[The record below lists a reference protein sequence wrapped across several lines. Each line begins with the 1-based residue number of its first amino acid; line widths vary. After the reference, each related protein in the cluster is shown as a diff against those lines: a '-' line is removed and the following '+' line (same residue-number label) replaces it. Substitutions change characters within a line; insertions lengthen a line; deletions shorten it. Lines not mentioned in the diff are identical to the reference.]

1 MSFFDDLMTPF
12 GKEHC
17 MFFYYLGYFS
27 LGAVVLTFI
36 GIIIALFK
44 MNYKILAFATSYF
57 ITFILMYYVYR
68 LNYSVCLGA
77 YK

>member
-1 MSFFDDLMTPF
+1 MNFFDDLMTPF

-44 MNYKILAFATSYF
+44 KNYKILGFATSYF

-77 YK
+77 FK

>member
-1 MSFFDDLMTPF
+1 MGFFDDLMTPL

-44 MNYKILAFATSYF
+44 KYYKILGFATSYF

-77 YK
+77 FK

>member
-36 GIIIALFK
+36 GIIISLFK
-44 MNYKILAFATSYF
+44 KNYRILGFATSYF

>member
-44 MNYKILAFATSYF
+44 KNYKILGFAISYF
-57 ITFILMYYVYR
+57 FTFILMYYVYR

-77 YK
+77 FK

>member
-44 MNYKILAFATSYF
+44 KNYKILGFATSYF

>member
-36 GIIIALFK
+36 GIIIAIFK
-44 MNYKILAFATSYF
+44 KNYKLLGFATSYF

>member
-36 GIIIALFK
+36 GIILALFK
-44 MNYKILAFATSYF
+44 KNYKILAFATSYF

>member
-44 MNYKILAFATSYF
+44 KNYKLLGFATSYF

>member
-1 MSFFDDLMTPF
+1 MGFFDDLMTPL

-44 MNYKILAFATSYF
+44 KNYKILGFATSYF

-77 YK
+77 FK

>member
-27 LGAVVLTFI
+27 LAAVLLAVI
-36 GIIIALFK
+36 GIIIALYK
-44 MNYKILAFATSYF
+44 KNYKILGFATSYF
-57 ITFILMYYVYR
+57 LTFILMYYVYR
-68 LNYSVCLGA
+68 LNYSVCVGA

>member
-44 MNYKILAFATSYF
+44 KNYKILGFATSYF
-57 ITFILMYYVYR
+57 ITSILMYYVYR

>member
-27 LGAVVLTFI
+27 LAAVLLGVI
-36 GIIIALFK
+36 GIIIGLYK
-44 MNYKILAFATSYF
+44 KNYKILGFATSYF
-57 ITFILMYYVYR
+57 LTFILMYYVYR
-68 LNYSVCLGA
+68 LNYSVCVGA

>member
-1 MSFFDDLMTPF
+1 MTFLDDLMAPF

-27 LGAVVLTFI
+27 LAAVLLSVI
-36 GIIIALFK
+36 GILIALYK
-44 MNYKILAFATSYF
+44 KNYKLLGFAISYF
-57 ITFILMYYVYR
+57 LTFILMYYVYR

>member
-1 MSFFDDLMTPF
+1 MNFFDDLMAPF

-27 LGAVVLTFI
+27 LAAVIFAFI
-36 GIIIALFK
+36 GIIISLVNK
-44 MNYKILAFATSYF
+44 NYKILGFAISYF
-57 ITFILMYYVYR
+57 LTFVLMYYLYR
-68 LNYSVCLGA
+68 LHYSVCLGA

>member
-1 MSFFDDLMTPF
+1 MAFLDGLMAPF

-27 LGAVVLTFI
+27 LAAVLLAVI
-36 GIIIALFK
+36 GIIIALYK
-44 MNYKILAFATSYF
+44 MNYKILGFATSYF
-57 ITFILMYYVYR
+57 LTFILMYYVYR
-68 LNYSVCLGA
+68 LNYSVCVGA

>member
-1 MSFFDDLMTPF
+1 MGFFEDLMTPF

-27 LGAVVLTFI
+27 VAAVLLAFI
-36 GIIIALFK
+36 GIIIALYK
-44 MNYKILAFATSYF
+44 KNYKILGFAISYF
-57 ITFILMYYVYR
+57 LTFVLMYYVYR
-68 LNYSVCLGA
+68 LHYSVCLGA

>member
-36 GIIIALFK
+36 GIIIALFQK
-44 MNYKILAFATSYF
+44 NYKILGFATSYF

-77 YK
+77 FK